1 LSSDKTPRR
10 PNILFLMTDQHRAD
24 FTGYEDH
31 MVRTPTLDWLART
44 GTQFRN
50 AYTPSPV
57 CVPARQAMMSGQLPR
72 TCDCLG
78 WIDLKPNYMTFARR
92 FSQYAYQTTCCGKLH
107 HGGPDQMQGWR
118 CRIGE
123 ETHISAGVIQGRVEE
138 EFARY
143 KPTRVNPYGPLPSAQ
158 GGGPG
163 QNPVELVDTYTTQG
177 ALNYIKLFFDHPM
190 GKIDDQPPILLKVS
204 LIAPHDPFITK
215 SESYD
220 YYYERAKPFPVEDP
234 LAELGG
240 WPEPFNE
247 DLVSLEQR
255 RRAVAGYCGMIEECD
270 KQFAQ
275 ILDALRDAGQ
285 DIDDWIIVYT
295 SDHGEMLGQY
305 NLWWKFR
312 FLEGSVRVPLLIR
325 APRFFEGA
333 RVVPENVNLCDLFA
347 TLCDFA
353 DIPVP
358 DGLDSRS
365 LRPLCSGDA
374 SNWDNESISH
384 SGKDSV
390 MIKRDDL
397 KYIFLAEDDQEI
409 LFDYAGGDE
418 HTNFASD
425 AHYTEAMAAFRV
437 RRNELG
443 YGPEADA
450 DYINAGYSC

>member
-1 LSSDKTPRR
+1 LSSDKPPRR

-24 FTGYEDH
+24 FVGYEGH

-44 GTQFRN
+44 GAQFRN

-78 WIDLKPNYMTFARR
+78 WIDLKPDYMTFAKR

-107 HGGPDQMQGWR
+107 HSGPDQMQGWR
-118 CRIGE
+118 WRIGE
-123 ETHISAGVIQGRVEE
+123 ETHISPQEVDGRVEV

-143 KPTRVNPYGPLPSAQ
+143 HPTRVNPYGPLPSAQ
-158 GGGPG
+158 GGGSG
-163 QNPVELVDTYTTQG
+163 QNPVELVDAFTTQG

-190 GKIDDQPPILLKVS
+190 GKIEDQPPLLLKVS

-220 YYYERAKPFPVEDP
+220 YYYERVEPFPIEDP
-234 LAELGG
+234 LSELGG
-240 WPEPFNE
+240 WPEPFGE
-247 DLVSLEQR
+247 DRVSVEQR

-275 ILDALRDAGQ
+275 VLDALRDAGQ
-285 DIDDWIIVYT
+285 DLDDWIIVYA

-312 FLEGSVRVPLLIR
+312 FTEGSVRVPLLIR

-333 RVVPENVNLCDLFA
+333 CVVPQNVNLCDLFA

-353 DIPVP
+353 DIPAP

-365 LRPLCSGDA
+365 LRRLCSGDA
-374 SNWDNESISH
+374 ADWENESISH
-384 SGKDSV
+384 YGKGDV

-397 KYIFLAEDDQEI
+397 KYIYMAEDATEI
-409 LFDYAGGDE
+409 LFDCAVGDE
-418 HTNFASD
+418 RMNFAAD
-425 AHYTEAMAAFRV
+425 GDYAEAMAAFRA
-437 RRNELG
+437 RRSELG

-450 DYINAGYSC
+450 GYINAGYAR